1 MGVVLMQWISKLKK
15 DQKGS
20 ATLEFLGIVPIA
32 LILLVVIWQFI
43 VGINSVL
50 VTNSAANEYATVY
63 SITKSKPDADKAM
76 QEILNST
83 GNYLSFIDYVKEPN
97 EYDKEFTVEIKVGI
111 ELVFLP
117 KKILGAT
124 VPIIEFPATAH
135 GRVIE

>member
-1 MGVVLMQWISKLKK
+1 MGVVLMQWISKLIK

-32 LILLVVIWQFI
+32 LMLLVVIWQFI

-50 VTNSAANEYATVY
+50 VTNSAANEYAKVY
-63 SITKSKPDADKAM
+63 AITGSISEADEAM
-76 QEILNST
+76 KEILDST
-83 GNYLSFIDYVKEPN
+83 GDYLYFIDVKEPN
-97 EYDKEFTVEIKVGI
+97 PYDKEFETEVKVGI

-124 VPIIEFPATAH
+124 VPTIEYTASAYS
-135 GRVIE
+135 RVIE